1 MVKYHK
7 NYNLIEL
14 IFNYQKIQ
22 LQSWLLKKYITIF
35 LFHINWNKLDS
46 QINELKHQ
54 DNYMELE
61 S

>member
-14 IFNYQKIQ
+14 IFNYQNTSTIMAP
-22 LQSWLLKKYITIF
+22 KKYITIF